1 MISQSL
7 AANPVCAKAKEAPI
21 NTRAN
26 QRSTRRSM
34 LALLYRKS
42 NRSQCAAPRC
52 PPLPFDKGRGLTVR
66 GLKPLSAIAVS
77 PAKKFPKCCVWRVTN
92 AEAPFY
98 LVGSIHA
105 LSKKDY
111 PLPSAYDRA
120 LKDSTRFVFEF
131 DPNRGAEFE
140 RKFEAA
146 AKYPPGQDIRSKI
159 DPALLAWLRQN
170 ILALQPGPRRGKRA
184 RVAGFD
190 SELRYKPWWIAQ

>member
-1 MISQSL
+1 MFL
-7 AANPVCAKAKEAPI
+7 PA
-21 NTRAN
+21 
-26 QRSTRRSM
+26 RRVRGVWIG
-34 LALLYRKS
+34 LVLL
-42 NRSQCAAPRC
+42 
-52 PPLPFDKGRGLTVR
+52 GLT
-66 GLKPLSAIAVS
+66 PLTATAVS
-77 PAKKFPKCCVWRVTN
+77 PAQKFPKCCVWRVTN
-92 AEAPFY
+92 AKAPFY

-111 PLPSAYDRA
+111 PLPSPYDRA

-140 RKFEAA
+140 KKFETA

-184 RVAGFD
+184 QVAGFD
-190 SELRYKPWWIAQ
+190 SELRYKPWWIAQHLAAPASYSKSSASCGLDNYFVDHAKVAGKEI